1 MLACGQVRQ
10 TRRPPL
16 ARSAVRKEGD
26 LVMARFPFFLLCV
39 LVRKRC
45 ISGRVLDFGWYFGK
59 KF

>member
-1 MLACGQVRQ
+1 MDMLDTMLDSGAGY
-10 TRRPPL
+10 
-16 ARSAVRKEGD
+16 RSAVRKEGD

-45 ISGRVLDFGWYFGK
+45 ITGRVLDFGWYFGK